1 MAYNKIGIVGATGLL
16 GQELTRALVDEGYDV
31 VPFSRQTTTVA
42 GLPTQVL
49 KSLVGF
55 DVVISTV
62 GHRGMKE
69 QIPLI
74 QQAKR
79 DGVKRF
85 VPSEFGIDPRAP
97 AAQADFFKPKREVFA
112 ALKAADFTD
121 GWTAISSGFLDSVIP
136 AFATFDSTSSTVKIH
151 GNGDLQYPF
160 AVRYDIGR
168 ILAYTFK
175 HPKQYKDTWLA
186 VANEWLSLKEIAQI
200 IKVKSGKELLMENV
214 GLDDSTPV
222 LRLLEENGWSTF
234 SREDQTMD
242 LPVKLADLK
251 DYIDV

>member
-1 MAYNKIGIVGATGLL
+1 
-16 GQELTRALVDEGYDV
+16 
-31 VPFSRQTTTVA
+31 
-42 GLPTQVL
+42 
-49 KSLVGF
+49 
-55 DVVISTV
+55 
-62 GHRGMKE
+62 MKE

-112 ALKAADFTD
+112 ALKAADFIDGMIYDEFCLVFLSDQATKRANVKPI

-160 AVRYDIGR
+160 TVRYDIGR

-251 DYIDV
+251 DYIDI